1 MRMVDAVGMHAW
13 RESLGL
19 TSGQADARPGRTP
32 GTFGRH
38 EAGAPQG
45 AAPAARPAEAMGGR
59 GRAFRPEIQSG
70 YCASAC
76 N

>member
-19 TSGQADARPGRTP
+19 TSEQADAGIGWTP

-38 EAGAPQG
+38 EARAPQG
-45 AAPAARPAEAMGGR
+45 AAPAARPAVAMGGR
-59 GRAFRPEIQSG
+59 AWTFMPEIQSG

-76 N
+76 D